1 MSMKDFLD
9 YITTSPKDYN
19 ERFRRSAEQQRHV
32 SKSDKVGPNFGK
44 AANVDTTFRMEKKVS
59 KPSGGKA
66 AKRVVKEEVSSGNI
80 GSVQPGDDSIGPN
93 YNASPAQSM
102 EDTSPASGGL
112 SASNEGP
119 APGESAPDT
128 TSRATWAD
136 PMDQARKSM
145 GFKRG
150 GSIKK
155 VDGYTSAKDSIKKHS
170 GGFKHSADS
179 IKEHSAGFKPF
190 HEHVQSMCGGGKI
203 KK

>member
-9 YITTSPKDYN
+9 VLTSSSKDYN
-19 ERFRRSAEQQRHV
+19 ERFRRAADQQRRV
-32 SKSDKVGPNFGK
+32 SKSDKIGPNFGK
-44 AANVDTTFRMEKKVS
+44 QADVDTTYRMEKKVT

-66 AKRVVKEEVSSGNI
+66 AKHVIKEETSTGDI
-80 GSVQPGDDSIGPN
+80 GSVQPGNDTIGPN
-93 YNASPAQSM
+93 FGPAASQSM
-102 EDTSPASGGL
+102 EDTSPAAGGL
-112 SASNEGP
+112 SAANAGP
-119 APGESAPDT
+119 APDESAPDT

-155 VDGYTSAKDSIKKHS
+155 YDGYTSAKDSIKKHS

-179 IKEHSAGFKPF
+179 IKQHSAGFKPF
-190 HEHVQSMCGGGKI
+190 HEHVQSMCGGGRT